1 MITKN
6 QIMKT
11 KLTLLIGCL
20 LIGLLLAPTTKGYSQ
35 DERTTTSDASYTGE
49 SGSTPSLEDNFK
61 KKKSIEE
68 SFFNIQVDKL
78 SGKFFAR
85 LIINFFSV
93 LILIRFI
100 YFPNYKRRELFFTFF
115 TFNLIIFMITYL
127 LNKVDMGMG
136 AAFGLFAVFSMLRYR
151 TENISA
157 KDMTYLFLA
166 IAIGLITSISKASAF
181 ELTILNTLILTIT
194 YLLEGSL
201 FMKKEYSQS
210 IQYENIEMIRPE
222 RHPALILDLKE
233 RTGLNVHRIAIG
245 KVNFLKDTAVVKL
258 YYYDDGKETSQLS
271 VSPAS
276 IIKK

>member
-1 MITKN
+1 
-6 QIMKT
+6 MKT
-11 KLTLLIGCL
+11 KLTLLIGFFI
-20 LIGLLLAPTTKGYSQ
+20 IGLLLVPTTKVYSQ
-35 DERTTTSDASYTGE
+35 DDGTATSGTSYTDE
-49 SGSTPSLEDNFK
+49 QTSTSSYQDGFK
-61 KKKSIEE
+61 KKKGVEE
-68 SFFNIQVDKL
+68 SFFNIQIEKL

-181 ELTILNTLILTIT
+181 ELTILNTLILSIT

-222 RHPALILDLKE
+222 RHPALISDLKE
-233 RTGLNVHRIAIG
+233 RTGLNIHRVAIG

-258 YYYDDGKETSQLS
+258 YYYDDGKEVSQLS
-271 VSPAS
+271 VSTAA
-276 IIKK
+276 IDKK